1 LKELRGARL
10 RLGCSST
17 MVFVMGDIYETVNKM
32 MEFREKNVTAASTR
46 GALLNSFYIFIFPF

>member
-1 LKELRGARL
+1 
-10 RLGCSST
+10 